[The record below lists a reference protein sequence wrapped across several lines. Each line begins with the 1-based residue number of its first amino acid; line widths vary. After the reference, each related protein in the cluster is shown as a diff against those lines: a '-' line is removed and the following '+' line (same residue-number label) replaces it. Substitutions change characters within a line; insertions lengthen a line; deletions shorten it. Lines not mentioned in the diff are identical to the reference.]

1 MTYYIISFGRVH
13 IVVTSYMMTRNKGV
27 AISERIIWCIWWHQQ
42 SLFGL
47 YVRPKFFNDSSFDVL
62 CFVWWCIFFP
72 SVLMFL
78 ALLAFDVSLVLL
90 QRNMA
95 LFFIIFLDY
104 SMTNKQDSFTRAFS
118 CSIIFMSDIM
128 FDVMNVTTIVVFC

>member
-1 MTYYIISFGRVH
+1 MIHLLMYF
-13 IVVTSYMMTRNKGV
+13 
-27 AISERIIWCIWWHQQ
+27 
-42 SLFGL
+42 
-47 YVRPKFFNDSSFDVL
+47 VL
-62 CFVWWCIFFP
+62 CGGIFFP
-72 SVLMFL
+72 SALMFP
-78 ALLAFDVSLVLL
+78 ALLAFEASLVLL

-128 FDVMNVTTIVVFC
+128 FDVMNVTTMVCFLLEIRGLFIQYTKSTK